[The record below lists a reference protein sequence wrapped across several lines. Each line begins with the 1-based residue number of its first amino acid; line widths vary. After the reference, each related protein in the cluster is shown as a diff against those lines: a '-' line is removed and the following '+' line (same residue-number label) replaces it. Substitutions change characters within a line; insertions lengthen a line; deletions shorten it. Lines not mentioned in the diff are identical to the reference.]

1 MRSVGADPSD
11 DIPGQAVAG
20 PLAALVPPA
29 AAPAGPAI
37 HALRYHAR
45 ESGNSLPS
53 SSLGESTLE
62 LTARARSGDQ
72 VALELLC
79 LRCLKSLSRY
89 AAGRLPPAVR
99 DMLDTQDVVLE
110 AVQRGMSRLGDFES
124 RHPGALLAYMRTILR
139 NLIIDYVRSR
149 RRHPHQV
156 ALDDRQ
162 VDPAQSPL
170 ERVLD
175 REQIELYEAALAR
188 LRPRDA
194 ALVTLKIEEQL
205 GHAEI
210 AMELG
215 FASDNAARVATRR
228 AVLRLAYE
236 MSRLSREKSGDGPDG
251 PDRPDRDE
259 RPEETGP

>member
-1 MRSVGADPSD
+1 MPSVEADPSD
-11 DIPGQAVAG
+11 EIPEPSAAAG
-20 PLAALVPPA
+20 PPALVPKADAPVVPVIPA
-29 AAPAGPAI
+29 CSALERGP
-37 HALRYHAR
+37 
-45 ESGNSLPS
+45 SDSPS
-53 SSLGESTLE
+53 SDPRSLGESTLD
-62 LTARARSGDQ
+62 LTARAQSGDQ

-110 AVQRGMSRLGDFES
+110 AVQRGMSRLDAFES

-139 NLIIDYVRSR
+139 NLIVDYVRTRS
-149 RRHPHQV
+149 RHPQQV
-156 ALDDRQ
+156 LLDDRQ
-162 VDPAQSPL
+162 VDGAQSPL

-175 REQIELYEAALAR
+175 REQIELYEAALSR

-194 ALVTLKIEEQL
+194 ALVTLRIEEQL

-215 FASDNAARVATRR
+215 YASNNAARIAARR
-228 AVLRLAYE
+228 AVFRLAHE
-236 MSRLSREKSGDGPDG
+236 MSRLRRERSGKQST
-251 PDRPDRDE
+251 RDE
-259 RPEETGP
+259 RRGRTGS